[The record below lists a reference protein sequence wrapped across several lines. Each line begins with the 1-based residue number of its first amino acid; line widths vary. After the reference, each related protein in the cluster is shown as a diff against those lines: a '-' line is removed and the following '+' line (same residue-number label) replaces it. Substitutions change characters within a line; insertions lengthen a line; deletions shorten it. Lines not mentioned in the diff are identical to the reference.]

1 MTDEKTPK
9 KLEERLQEAAR
20 HTEEQMELTEPSLSY
35 FENLIEEQTAL
46 WYRRLWFELTCLWGM
61 AFIFISFLIFSFFY
75 VPFLFVFAQ
84 ITSIIILIR
93 YFYKERYEMV
103 EMRQ

>member
-1 MTDEKTPK
+1 MTNEKKPQN
-9 KLEERLQEAAR
+9 LEGKLQEAAR
-20 HTEEQMELTEPSLSY
+20 HTDEQMELTEPSLSY

-46 WYRRLWFELTCLWGM
+46 WYRQLWFELTCLWGI
-61 AFIFISFLIFSFFY
+61 AFIFISFLIFSLFY

-103 EMRQ
+103 EMQQ

>member
-1 MTDEKTPK
+1 MTDEKTSK
-9 KLEERLQEAAR
+9 SMEEKLQEAAR
-20 HTEEQMELTEPSLSY
+20 HTDTKMEPTEPALAY

-46 WYRRLWFELTCLWGM
+46 WYRRLWFELTCLWGS
-61 AFIFISFLIFSFFY
+61 AFIFISFLIFSLFY
-75 VPFLFVFAQ
+75 VPLLFVLAQ
-84 ITSIIILIR
+84 VISIIVLIR